1 MKMKVKM
8 METMKM
14 MITKDEKKSM
24 IKQT

>member
-24 IKQT
+24 IKLT